1 MAETPVTAVQAK
13 DDGKVSKAFTW
24 FHATSVNG
32 GAMAIAATIASYFSL
47 YAQETIGI
55 TAAQLAVILLIC
67 NIWDA
72 INDPLMGVL
81 CESTNPR
88 WGKYRTWFIF
98 TPIVLMV
105 DMWFLFSNPSFI
117 QASPMAKCVWTC
129 AWYMVYGMVVT
140 AYTMPQMAIL
150 PAMTLNDNVRNDV
163 LTKGAG
169 CCALMFTIASTFST
183 QLVQIFGSYRTLM
196 VFYSV
201 FAVISF
207 WGLYKTSEEKYMIK
221 GESGGIKQLAF
232 VFRHKEVWPV
242 MLVWVC
248 ASVSYGFMFTSS
260 VYYAQYIWAAKRV
273 NVDEITAGVMAQVEA
288 GTLDPSKIEET
299 IGGAIGAGIGGT
311 ISTYM
316 GFISVGA
323 LISMMV
329 LMPIFVKLFK
339 TGWKTMLWSQ
349 ILTVAFYLILFFT
362 GRMNFMY
369 CCIMSF
375 LATVV
380 GAMVNAVV
388 NILVNDTIDFIMLK
402 EGKQLNA
409 VVSSVKGFAQKCGN
423 TLVNSGMLA
432 ILAIASF
439 DAQLGPFGQPE
450 SAVEA
455 TNVVRFLVPAIVSG
469 IIIVVMVFYPLR
481 KFFPEIAEM
490 KAKMAAEEQSGEQA

>member
-1 MAETPVTAVQAK
+1 MDEPKAVRVAPK

-32 GAMAIAATIASYFSL
+32 GAMAIAATIASYFTL
-47 YAQETIGI
+47 YAQETVGI

-81 CESTNPR
+81 CESTTTR
-88 WGKYRTWFIF
+88 WGKYRPWFLF

-105 DMWFLFSNPSFI
+105 DMWFLFSNPSFLA
-117 QASPMAKCVWTC
+117 ASPMGKCVWTC
-129 AWYMVYGMVVT
+129 AWYMVYGMTVT

-150 PAMTLNDNVRNDV
+150 PAMTLNDDVRNDV

-169 CCALMFTIASTFST
+169 VCALMFTIASTFST
-183 QLVQIFGSYRTLM
+183 QLVAFFGSYRTLM

-201 FAVISF
+201 FAIISF
-207 WGLYKTSEEKYMIK
+207 WGLFKTSEEKYVMK
-221 GESGGIKQLAF
+221 GDSGGLKQLVY

-242 MLVWVC
+242 ILVWIC

-260 VYYAQYIWAAKRV
+260 VYYAQYIWAPIRFGAAMAAGGE
-273 NVDEITAGVMAQVEA
+273 VD
-288 GTLDPSKIEET
+288 P
-299 IGGAIGAGIGGT
+299 GAIIGGT

-329 LMPIFVKLFK
+329 LMPIFIKFFK

-349 ILTVAFYLILFFT
+349 ILTVALYLILFFT

-369 CCIMSF
+369 CCVMSF

-388 NILVNDTIDFIMLK
+388 NILVNDTIDFVMLR

-409 VVSSVKGFAQKCGN
+409 VVSAVKGFAQKCGT
-423 TLVNSGMLA
+423 TLVSSGLLA
-432 ILAIASF
+432 ILALAKF
-439 DAQLGPFGQPE
+439 DAQLGPFGQPA
-450 SAVEA
+450 SATEA

-469 IIIVVMVFYPLR
+469 IIIVVMIFYPIR
-481 KFFPEIAEM
+481 KHFPEIADM
-490 KAKMAAEEQSGEQA
+490 KAKMTAEKEAGEEIRVDAQT

>member
-1 MAETPVTAVQAK
+1 MDEPKAVRVAPK

-32 GAMAIAATIASYFSL
+32 GAMAIAATIASYFTL
-47 YAQETIGI
+47 YAQETVGI

-81 CESTNPR
+81 CESTTTR
-88 WGKYRTWFIF
+88 WGKYRPWFLF

-105 DMWFLFSNPSFI
+105 DMWFLFSNPSFLA
-117 QASPMAKCVWTC
+117 ASPMGKCVWTC
-129 AWYMVYGMVVT
+129 AWYMVYGMTVT

-150 PAMTLNDNVRNDV
+150 PAMTLNDDVRNDV

-169 CCALMFTIASTFST
+169 VCALMFTIASTFST
-183 QLVQIFGSYRTLM
+183 QLVAFFGSYRTLM

-201 FAVISF
+201 FAIISF
-207 WGLYKTSEEKYMIK
+207 WGLFKTSEEKYVMK
-221 GESGGIKQLAF
+221 GDSGGLKQLVY

-242 MLVWVC
+242 ILVWIC

-260 VYYAQYIWAAKRV
+260 VYYAQYIWAPIRFGAAMAAGGE
-273 NVDEITAGVMAQVEA
+273 VDA
-288 GTLDPSKIEET
+288 
-299 IGGAIGAGIGGT
+299 GAIIGGT

-329 LMPIFVKLFK
+329 LMPIFLRIFK

-349 ILTVAFYLILFFT
+349 ILTIIFYMILFFT
-362 GRMNFMY
+362 GRMNFTY
-369 CCIMSF
+369 CCVMSF
-375 LATVV
+375 IATAV
-380 GAMVNAVV
+380 GSMVNAVV
-388 NILVNDTIDFIMLK
+388 NILVNDTIDFVMLK

-409 VVSSVKGFAQKCGN
+409 VVSSVKGFAQKCGT
-423 TLVNSGMLA
+423 TLVSSGLLA
-432 ILAIASF
+432 VLAMAKF

-450 SAVEA
+450 SATEA
-455 TNVVRFLVPAIVSG
+455 TNVVRFLIPSVVSL
-469 IIIVVMVFYPLR
+469 IIVIVMLLYPIR
-481 KFFPEIAEM
+481 KYFPDIAAM
-490 KAKMAAEEQSGEQA
+490 KDKMAAEKAAGEEITVEAKT

>member
-1 MAETPVTAVQAK
+1 MDESKVVKVAPK
-13 DDGKVSKAFTW
+13 DDGKVSTAFKW

-47 YAQETIGI
+47 YAQETVGI

-81 CESTNPR
+81 CESKTTK
-88 WGKYRTWFIF
+88 WGKYRPWFIF
-98 TPIVLMV
+98 TPVVLMI
-105 DMWFLFSNPSFI
+105 DMWFLFSNPSFLA
-117 QASPMAKCVWTC
+117 ASPMGKCVWTC

-150 PAMTLNDNVRNDV
+150 PAMTLDDNERNKV
-163 LTKGAG
+163 LTLGAG
-169 CCALMFTIASTFST
+169 VCALMFTIASTFST

-201 FAVISF
+201 FAIISF
-207 WGLYKTSEEKYMIK
+207 WGLFKTSEEKYVIK
-221 GESGGIKQLAF
+221 GESGGLKQLVY

-242 MLVWVC
+242 ILVWVC
-248 ASVSYGFMFTSS
+248 ASVTYGFMFTSS
-260 VYYAQYIWAAKRV
+260 VYYAQYIWAPIRFGAAMAAGGE
-273 NVDEITAGVMAQVEA
+273 VDA
-288 GTLDPSKIEET
+288 
-299 IGGAIGAGIGGT
+299 GAIIGGT

-329 LMPIFVKLFK
+329 LMPIFLRIFK
-339 TGWKTMLWSQ
+339 TGWKTMLWCQ
-349 ILTVAFYLILFFT
+349 VLTVAFYIILFFT
-362 GRMNFMY
+362 GRINFMY

-375 LATVV
+375 LATMV
-380 GAMVNAVV
+380 GSMVNAVV
-388 NILVNDTIDFIMLK
+388 NIIVNDTIDFVMLK

-409 VVSSVKGFAQKCGN
+409 VVSAVKGFAQKCGT
-423 TLVNSGMLA
+423 TLVNSGLLFVLA
-432 ILAIASF
+432 LAKF

-450 SAVEA
+450 SATEA
-455 TNVVRFLVPAIVSG
+455 VNVVRFLIPAIVSC
-469 IIIVVMVFYPLR
+469 IIVVVMIFYPIR
-481 KFFPEIAEM
+481 KHFPAIAEM
-490 KAKMAAEEQSGEQA
+490 KEKMTAEKAAGEEIAVEPEA

>member
-1 MAETPVTAVQAK
+1 MDESKAVRVAPK

-32 GAMAIAATIASYFSL
+32 GAMAIAATIASYFTL
-47 YAQETIGI
+47 YAQETVGI

-81 CESTNPR
+81 CESTTTR
-88 WGKYRTWFIF
+88 WGKYRPWFLF

-105 DMWFLFSNPSFI
+105 DMWFLFSNPSFLA
-117 QASPMAKCVWTC
+117 ASPMGKCVWTC
-129 AWYMVYGMVVT
+129 AWYMVYGMTVT

-150 PAMTLNDNVRNDV
+150 PAMTLNDDVRNDV

-169 CCALMFTIASTFST
+169 VCALMFTIASTFST
-183 QLVQIFGSYRTLM
+183 QLVAFFGSYRTLM

-201 FAVISF
+201 FAIISF
-207 WGLYKTSEEKYMIK
+207 WGLFKTSEEKYVMK
-221 GESGGIKQLAF
+221 GDSGGLKQLVY

-242 MLVWVC
+242 ILVWIC

-260 VYYAQYIWAAKRV
+260 VYYAQYIWAPIRFGAAMAAGGE
-273 NVDEITAGVMAQVEA
+273 VD
-288 GTLDPSKIEET
+288 P
-299 IGGAIGAGIGGT
+299 GAIIGGT

-329 LMPIFVKLFK
+329 LMPIFIKFFK

-349 ILTVAFYLILFFT
+349 ILTVALYLILFFT

-369 CCIMSF
+369 CCVMSF

-388 NILVNDTIDFIMLK
+388 NILVNDTIDFVMLR

-409 VVSSVKGFAQKCGN
+409 VVSAVKGFAQKCGT
-423 TLVNSGMLA
+423 TLVSSGLLA
-432 ILAIASF
+432 ILALAKF
-439 DAQLGPFGQPE
+439 DAQLGPFGQPA
-450 SAVEA
+450 SATEA

-469 IIIVVMVFYPLR
+469 IIIVVMIFYPIR
-481 KFFPEIAEM
+481 KHFPEIADM
-490 KAKMAAEEQSGEQA
+490 KAKMTAEKEAGEEIRVDAQT

>member
-1 MAETPVTAVQAK
+1 MDESKAVRVAPK

-32 GAMAIAATIASYFSL
+32 GAMAIAATIASYFTL
-47 YAQETIGI
+47 YAQETVGI

-81 CESTNPR
+81 CESTTTR
-88 WGKYRTWFIF
+88 WGKYRPWFLF

-105 DMWFLFSNPSFI
+105 DMWFLFSNPSFLA
-117 QASPMAKCVWTC
+117 ASPMGKCVWTC
-129 AWYMVYGMVVT
+129 AWYMVYGMTVT

-150 PAMTLNDNVRNDV
+150 PAMTLNDDVRNDV

-169 CCALMFTIASTFST
+169 VCALMFTIASTFST
-183 QLVQIFGSYRTLM
+183 QLVAFFGSYRTLM

-201 FAVISF
+201 FAIISF
-207 WGLYKTSEEKYMIK
+207 WGLFKTSEEKYVMK
-221 GESGGIKQLAF
+221 GDSGGLKQLVY
-232 VFRHKEVWPV
+232 VFRHKGVWPV
-242 MLVWVC
+242 ILVWIC

-260 VYYAQYIWAAKRV
+260 VYYAQYIWAPIRFGAAMAAGGE
-273 NVDEITAGVMAQVEA
+273 VD
-288 GTLDPSKIEET
+288 P
-299 IGGAIGAGIGGT
+299 GAIIGGT

-329 LMPIFVKLFK
+329 LMPIFIKFFK

-349 ILTVAFYLILFFT
+349 ILTVALYLILFFT

-369 CCIMSF
+369 CCVMSF

-388 NILVNDTIDFIMLK
+388 NILVNDTIDFVMLR

-409 VVSSVKGFAQKCGN
+409 VVSAVKGFAQKCGT
-423 TLVNSGMLA
+423 TLVSSGLLA
-432 ILAIASF
+432 ILALAKF
-439 DAQLGPFGQPE
+439 DAQLGPFGQPA
-450 SAVEA
+450 SATEA

-469 IIIVVMVFYPLR
+469 IIIVVMIFYPIR
-481 KFFPEIAEM
+481 KHFPEIADM
-490 KAKMAAEEQSGEQA
+490 KAKMTAEKEAGEEIHIDAQT

>member
-1 MAETPVTAVQAK
+1 M
-13 DDGKVSKAFTW
+13 
-24 FHATSVNG
+24 
-32 GAMAIAATIASYFSL
+32 
-47 YAQETIGI
+47 
-55 TAAQLAVILLIC
+55 
-67 NIWDA
+67 
-72 INDPLMGVL
+72 
-81 CESTNPR
+81 
-88 WGKYRTWFIF
+88 
-98 TPIVLMV
+98 
-105 DMWFLFSNPSFI
+105 
-117 QASPMAKCVWTC
+117 
-129 AWYMVYGMVVT
+129 
-140 AYTMPQMAIL
+140 
-150 PAMTLNDNVRNDV
+150 
-163 LTKGAG
+163 
-169 CCALMFTIASTFST
+169 
-183 QLVQIFGSYRTLM
+183 
-196 VFYSV
+196 
-201 FAVISF
+201 
-207 WGLYKTSEEKYMIK
+207 
-221 GESGGIKQLAF
+221 
-232 VFRHKEVWPV
+232 
-242 MLVWVC
+242 
-248 ASVSYGFMFTSS
+248 
-260 VYYAQYIWAAKRV
+260 

-329 LMPIFVKLFK
+329 LMPIFVKFFK

-409 VVSSVKGFAQKCGN
+409 VVSSGT

-450 SAVEA
+450 SAIEA

-469 IIIVVMVFYPLR
+469 IIILVMVFYPLR

>member
-1 MAETPVTAVQAK
+1 MEENASPKLLVK

-47 YAQETIGI
+47 YVQETVGI

-67 NIWDA
+67 NVWDA
-72 INDPLMGVL
+72 INDPLMGVI
-81 CESTNPR
+81 CETCNPP

-129 AWYMVYGMVVT
+129 VWYMIYGMCVT

-150 PAMTLNDNVRNDV
+150 PAMTLNDQVRNDV
-163 LTKGAG
+163 VAKGAG
-169 CCALMFTIASTFST
+169 VCALAFTICSTFST
-183 QLVQIFGSYRTLM
+183 QLVQIVGSYRTLM
-196 VFYSV
+196 VIFSV
-201 FAVISF
+201 LAVISF
-207 WGLYKTSEEKYMIK
+207 WGLYKTSEEKYMMK
-221 GESGGIKQLAF
+221 GETGGIKQLAY

-248 ASVSYGFMFTSS
+248 AAVSYGFMFTSS
-260 VYYAQYIWAAKRV
+260 VYYAQYIWAPLRV
-273 NVDEITAGVMAQVEA
+273 DFATMDEAA
-288 GTLDPSKIEET
+288 
-299 IGGAIGAGIGGT
+299 IGGVIGGT

-316 GFISVGA
+316 GFVSIGA

-329 LMPIFVKLFK
+329 LMPIFLKIFK
-339 TGWKTMLWSQ
+339 SGWKTMLVSQ
-349 ILTVAFYLILFFT
+349 ILTVVFYLILFFT

-388 NILVNDTIDFIMLK
+388 NILVNDTIDYILLK

-423 TLVNSGMLA
+423 TMVNSGMLA

-439 DAQLGPFGQPE
+439 DAQLGPFGQPA
-450 SAVEA
+450 SATAA
-455 TNVVRFLVPAIVSG
+455 TNAVRFLVPAIVSG

-481 KFFPEIAEM
+481 KHFPEIAEM
-490 KAKMAAEEQSGEQA
+490 KAKMNGDLAAGE

>member
-1 MAETPVTAVQAK
+1 MDESKAVRLAPQ
-13 DDGKVSKAFTW
+13 DSGKVPTSFKW

-47 YAQETIGI
+47 YAQETVGI

-81 CESTNPR
+81 CESKTTK
-88 WGKYRTWFIF
+88 WGKYRPWFTF
-98 TPIVLMV
+98 TPIVLMI
-105 DMWFLFSNPSFI
+105 DMWFLFSNPSFLS
-117 QASPMAKCVWTC
+117 ASPIGKCVWTC

-150 PAMTLNDNVRNDV
+150 PAMTLDDNERNKV
-163 LTKGAG
+163 LTLGAG
-169 CCALMFTIASTFST
+169 VCALMFTIASTFST

-207 WGLYKTSEEKYMIK
+207 WGLFKTSEEKYIIK
-221 GESGGIKQLAF
+221 GESGGLKQLVY

-242 MLVWVC
+242 ILVWVC
-248 ASVSYGFMFTSS
+248 ASLTYGFMFTTS
-260 VYYAQYIWAAKRV
+260 VYYAQYIWAPLRFAATGFQG
-273 NVDEITAGVMAQVEA
+273 DA
-288 GTLDPSKIEET
+288 
-299 IGGAIGAGIGGT
+299 GAIIGGT

-329 LMPIFVKLFK
+329 MMPIFLRIFK
-339 TGWKTMLWSQ
+339 TGWKTMLWCQ
-349 ILTVAFYLILFFT
+349 VLTVIFYIILFFT
-362 GRMNFMY
+362 GRINFMY

-375 LATVV
+375 LATMV
-380 GAMVNAVV
+380 GSMVNAVV
-388 NILVNDTIDFIMLK
+388 NILVNDTIDFVMLK

-409 VVSSVKGFAQKCGN
+409 VVSAVKGFAQKCGT
-423 TLVNSGMLA
+423 TLVSSGMLFV
-432 ILAIASF
+432 LALASF

-450 SAVEA
+450 SATEA
-455 TNVVRFLVPAIVSG
+455 VNVVRFLIPAIVSG
-469 IIIVVMVFYPLR
+469 IIIVVMIFYPIR
-481 KFFPEIAEM
+481 KYFPAIAEM
-490 KAKMAAEEQSGEQA
+490 KEKLAAEKAAGEEIVVEPEA

>member
-1 MAETPVTAVQAK
+1 MDATKAVNSAPK

-32 GAMAIAATIASYFSL
+32 GAMAIAATIASYFTL
-47 YAQETIGI
+47 YAQETVGI

-72 INDPLMGVL
+72 INDPLMGVI

-117 QASPMAKCVWTC
+117 QASPLGKCVWTC
-129 AWYMVYGMVVT
+129 GWYMVYGMVVT

-150 PAMTLNDNVRNDV
+150 PAMTLNDDVRNDV

-169 CCALMFTIASTFST
+169 ICALMFTIASTFST
-183 QLVQIFGSYRTLM
+183 QLVQFFGSYRTLM
-196 VFYSV
+196 VVYSI
-201 FAVISF
+201 FAIVSF
-207 WGLYKTSEEKYMIK
+207 WGLYKTSEEKYLMK
-221 GESGGIKQLAF
+221 GESGGLKQLVY

-242 MLVWVC
+242 ILVWVC

-260 VYYAQYIWAAKRV
+260 VYYAQYIWAPIRFGAAMAAGGE
-273 NVDEITAGVMAQVEA
+273 VD
-288 GTLDPSKIEET
+288 P
-299 IGGAIGAGIGGT
+299 GAIIGGT

-329 LMPIFVKLFK
+329 LMPIFIKFFK

-388 NILVNDTIDFIMLK
+388 NIIVNDTIDFILLK

-409 VVSSVKGFAQKCGN
+409 IVSSVKGFAQKCG
-423 TLVNSGMLA
+423 TTMVSSGLLF
-432 ILAIASF
+432 ILALAKF
-439 DAQLGPFGQPE
+439 DAQLGPFGQPA
-450 SAVEA
+450 SAIEA
-455 TNVVRFLVPAIVSG
+455 TNVVRFLVPACVSG
-469 IIIVVMVFYPLR
+469 IIILVMVLYPIR
-481 KFFPEIAEM
+481 KYFPEIAAM
-490 KAKMAAEEQSGEQA
+490 KARMAEEKAAGEEIHVDPQA

>member
-1 MAETPVTAVQAK
+1 MDENTAVKAPSK
-13 DDGKVSKAFTW
+13 DEGKVSKAFTW

-150 PAMTLNDNVRNDV
+150 PAMTLSDDVRNDV

-169 CCALMFTIASTFST
+169 VCALMFTIASTFST
-183 QLVQIFGSYRTLM
+183 QLVQFFGSYRTLM

-207 WGLYKTSEEKYMIK
+207 WGLYKTSEEKYMMK
-221 GESGGIKQLAF
+221 GESGGLKQLVY
-232 VFRHKEVWPV
+232 VFRHKTVWPV
-242 MLVWVC
+242 LLVWVC

-260 VYYAQYIWAAKRV
+260 VYYAQYIWAPLRV
-273 NVDEITAGVMAQVEA
+273 DFATMDEA
-288 GTLDPSKIEET
+288 
-299 IGGAIGAGIGGT
+299 AIGDTIRGT

-316 GFISVGA
+316 GFISMGA
-323 LISMMV
+323 LFSMMV
-329 LMPIFVKLFK
+329 LMPIFIKFFK
-339 TGWKTMLWSQ
+339 SGWKTMLWSQ

-369 CCIMSF
+369 CCVMSF
-375 LATVV
+375 LATLV

-388 NILVNDTIDFIMLK
+388 NILVNDTIDYILLK

-409 VVSSVKGFAQKCGN
+409 VVSAVKGFAQKCGN

-432 ILAIASF
+432 ILALAKF

-455 TNVVRFLVPAIVSG
+455 TNMVRFLIPAIVSG
-469 IIIVVMVFYPLR
+469 IIIIVMIFYPIR
-481 KFFPEIAEM
+481 KYFPEIAEM
-490 KAKMAAEEQSGEQA
+490 KAKMAAEHNQ